1 MFSLPHVGG
10 SRHPA
15 GRRGAPAPL
24 VRPGGWSSTT
34 EVLNM
39 HDSNTST
46 RPLLGSSIVITVHA
60 ETIGV
65 VRTVDLSNGDD
76 QLVSLQVGDDRSG
89 VRLLGDIAVVR
100 HLVAQAGVELSQLAH
115 GEGGR

>member
-1 MFSLPHVGG
+1 
-10 SRHPA
+10 
-15 GRRGAPAPL
+15 
-24 VRPGGWSSTT
+24 
-34 EVLNM
+34 
-39 HDSNTST
+39 
-46 RPLLGSSIVITVHA
+46 
-60 ETIGV
+60 V